1 MNTDKYFVEIGCHQ
15 NAKHSQHA
23 AGDVFISHKT
33 TDRRIVCVLA
43 DGLGSG
49 IKARVLSTL
58 TATMAMRFVAEDI
71 DMKKAASI
79 IMSTLPVCSERK
91 IGYSTFTIV
100 DIRPNGDVRI
110 VEYDNPSYAVVRRN
124 GLATQHK
131 QSAGIQTTNLGNR
144 TLRFSSFT
152 VDVGDRVVFFTDGVS
167 QSGVGTEQFPLG
179 WTEQEAAGYASKLVK
194 ATPRVSARDLA
205 RAMVRRAT
213 INDSNRAKDDISCA
227 VLYFRKPRKLLVVTG
242 PPFDAQKDGALAKMV
257 NNFDGGTI
265 ICGGTTAQIVAREL
279 GREVTVDLSCIHPKI
294 PPMSIMRGAD
304 LVTEGAITLSRVAE
318 LLAQGCDPEGL
329 RPNAA
334 VNLLDQFV
342 NSDSIHF
349 VVGTRI
355 NEAHQDPSLPAELDI
370 RRNLIRRIAGTLK
383 DKYMKETSIE
393 LI

>member
-15 NAKHSQHA
+15 NAKHNQHA
-23 AGDVFISHKT
+23 PGDVFISHKT
-33 TDRRIVCVLA
+33 ADRRIVCVLA

-49 IKARVLSTL
+49 IKAHVLSTL

-100 DIRPNGDVRI
+100 DIRPTGDVRI
-110 VEYDNPSYAVVRRN
+110 VEYDNPSYAVVRDN
-124 GLATQHK
+124 GLTDQVK
-131 QSAGIQTTNLGNR
+131 QEVGIQTTNLGNR

-152 VDVGDRVVFFTDGVS
+152 ADVGDRVVFFTDGVS
-167 QSGVGTEQFPLG
+167 QSGVGTENFPLG
-179 WTEQEAAGYASKLVK
+179 WTEQEAAGYASRLVK

-205 RAMVRRAT
+205 RAMVSRASA
-213 INDSNRAKDDISCA
+213 NDSHRAKDDISCA

-242 PPFDAQKDGALAKMV
+242 PPFDAQKDSTLATMV
-257 NNFDGGTI
+257 RDFDGSTI
-265 ICGGTTAQIVAREL
+265 ICGGTTAQIVSREL
-279 GREVTVDLSCIHPKI
+279 GCEVKVDLSCIDPKI
-294 PPMSIMRGAD
+294 PPMSVMKGAD
-304 LVTEGAITLSRVAE
+304 LVTEGAITLSRAAE

-329 RPNAA
+329 RSNAA
-334 VNLLDQFV
+334 VKLLEYFM